1 MYLKFRMVLIFIFS
15 LCWGCTVGPNFQ
27 RQKSPPVDRY
37 TAEVLPSKTVTAEG
51 CAQRFRLGA
60 EPETEWWRLFG
71 SEDLNGIVSAAI
83 AENQTLQAAQARL
96 RQSRE
101 SLNAGYGAF
110 YPQVDANLNAS
121 RQKFSSARYG
131 GGLGSSIFNLYTAS
145 ATVSY
150 DLDFF
155 GLTRRT
161 VEGLK
166 AQVNYQQYEVDATYL
181 TLLGNIVNTAIA
193 LAGYR
198 AQIAAEEEIVK
209 FEREQLRITKIQ
221 ADAGMIPY
229 TDVLSVQSLLAG
241 SEAVLPPLQK
251 LLSQTRHLLVTLVGR
266 FPASWSPPDL
276 DLNHFTLPQDVP
288 VTLPSSLVRRR
299 PDILAAEA
307 LLHVASANIGVATAA
322 MYPNITLSAGYGVAS
337 TSLNSLF
344 DASSTFWSVG
354 AGLLAPLFHGGTLYY
369 QKQAAIEAYQETLAT
384 YRQTVLTAFAQ
395 VADALRA
402 IEYDARTLEAQAY
415 SLKSAEQSLRLVE
428 ANYKA
433 GIATYLDLLIADRLY
448 RVAKIAYIQAL
459 VVRLQDT
466 SALFVALGGGG
477 ERLKGEEK

>member
-1 MYLKFRMVLIFIFS
+1 MCLKLKIVFLIFLS
-15 LCWGCTVGPNFQ
+15 LCWGCTVGPNFK
-27 RQKSPPVDRY
+27 RQEAPPVNRY
-37 TAEVLPSKTVTAEG
+37 TEEVLPSETVTAEG
-51 CAQRFRLGA
+51 RAQRFRLGV

-83 AENQTLQAAQARL
+83 AENQSLQAAQARL
-96 RQSRE
+96 RQSQE
-101 SLNAGYGAF
+101 SLHAGYGAF
-110 YPQVDANLNAS
+110 YPQVDANLGAS

-131 GGLGSSIFNLYTAS
+131 GGFGSSIFNLYTAS

-166 AQVNYQQYEVDATYL
+166 AQVDYQQYEVDATYL
-181 TLLGNIVNTAIA
+181 TLLGNIINTAIA

-266 FPASWSPPDL
+266 FPSSWSPPDMDL
-276 DLNHFTLPQDVP
+276 DSFTLPQDVP
-288 VTLPSSLVRRR
+288 VSLPSSLVRRR

-337 TSLNSLF
+337 TSLSSLF

-369 QKQAAIEAYQETLAT
+369 QKQAAVEAYQETLAT

-402 IEYDARTLEAQAY
+402 LEYDARTLEAQAF

-433 GIATYLDLLIADRLY
+433 GIANYLDLLIADRLY
-448 RVAKIAYIQAL
+448 REAKVGYVQAL

-466 SALFVALGGGG
+466 SALFVALGGGQ
-477 ERLKGEEK
+477 ERLKGEQK